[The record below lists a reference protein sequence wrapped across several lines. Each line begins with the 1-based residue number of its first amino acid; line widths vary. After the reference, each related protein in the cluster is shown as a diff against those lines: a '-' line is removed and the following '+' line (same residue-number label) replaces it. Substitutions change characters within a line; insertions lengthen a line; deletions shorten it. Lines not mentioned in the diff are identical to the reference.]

1 MSDSMPRP
9 VTTRE
14 FALRFTRRRFIR
26 FILGLSGIS
35 AIAAL
40 IACSKSPAVSPGARV
55 LAGTLD
61 TLPVGAGTVVS
72 AGSGPAI
79 VVNTGQGVRAYSAIC
94 THAACVVTWDD
105 AADQISCPCHVAF
118 FDPVTG
124 AVVSG
129 PPPAPLPPLST
140 VIEGQDIYIIAT

>member
-1 MSDSMPRP
+1 MSDSMPLP

-14 FALRFTRRRFIR
+14 FALRLSRRRFIR
-26 FILGLSGIS
+26 LVLGLSGIS

-40 IACSKSPAVSPGARV
+40 IACSKPPAVGPGERV
-55 LAGTLD
+55 LAGTLN
-61 TLPVGAGTVVS
+61 TLPVGAGTVVG

-79 VVNTGQGVRAYSAIC
+79 VVNTEQGVKAYSAIC
-94 THAACVVTWDD
+94 THATCIVTWDD
-105 AADQISCPCHVAF
+105 AANQISCPCHVAF

-129 PPPAPLPPLST
+129 PPPAPLPPLTT
-140 VIEGQDIYIIAT
+140 VIEGQDIYVIAT